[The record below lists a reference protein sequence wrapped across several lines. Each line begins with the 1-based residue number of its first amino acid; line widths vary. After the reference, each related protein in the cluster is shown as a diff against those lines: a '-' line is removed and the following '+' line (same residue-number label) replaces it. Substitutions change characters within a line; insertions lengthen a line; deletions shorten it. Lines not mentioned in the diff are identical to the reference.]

1 MTVLREDRIVVS
13 RGTGATYAWPFEFP
27 ITDLSYIRVYERDW
41 ITKEDTLLSP
51 ASYSVSGIGN
61 ASGGSVTYPLTGVA
75 LPLAKGIVIARVVP
89 YLQQLDIV
97 NEDGFYP
104 ENLEKALDNIVFQT
118 QQLAEQ
124 VGRSIMAPS
133 GVKPPQ
139 WLAGES
145 SNLLYTDAE
154 GTVRSSET
162 TPDERSQRIA
172 GEQALASLIGQQGVI
187 SDHFFETQLALSLA
201 TVSPLFQLVVVN
213 GYSQA
218 GDAPTHVFKRV
229 SSEPIHQ
236 GKRRSLDRF
245 LPNGTVSPENGG
257 WWEISGPVLSFD
269 HFGVDKSGITV
280 ADQGI
285 KDCFDCA
292 YAIGAK
298 VVQNSGTYLWRH
310 QQIDVLVDADLR
322 GATILLDDESGVK
335 PSTWAV
341 ETVFL
346 IKNNVE
352 KFDLSPVELADLN
365 DNYRSGMRTNSYQ
378 LNHPVIVSHRDA
390 YVQFYTDTVD
400 ILRGDGT
407 DRKIFDH
414 VITGAAGMLTVGFDR
429 SFNAAPVTRCVVYPR
444 ETVRRYFYP
453 PTFEAYNPGSLRCV
467 RTERSNT
474 YVGKFEWIEKFG
486 PTEYMVRSLIEAA
499 DCVNVL
505 FDGGSSEGQRMGGA
519 AYTIAGGRCIGVTW
533 RDYDAFD
540 GWGTVGTNEIKDTQ
554 WIDCGLSRIDAHWGA
569 RGSNRAIRCTMKQ
582 GASTI
587 GGSGKFS
594 MVDCTYII
602 GPPASTADNATGAM
616 LAARA
621 DYGNEFFG
629 LFEVIRP
636 RIVIAREVPETVFT
650 RIAIVRAGG
659 LVTYDPGR
667 DVSLPNVIVENPMI
681 VGSDAHGLST
691 NGLVIVACDLT
702 DARFSVG
709 DRKMIFP
716 SSIRLTGGSFHGFSS
731 NARVTLE
738 AVKCN
743 THALSSTI
751 ARYPRSLPASA
762 NCEIIIDGVNQLV
775 PDNVAP
781 KTNSSPHL
789 LDFKLSISNWS
800 AEYIASGPN
809 IWFPR
814 IVISNSLK
822 CSLLVPLK
830 AFISVINSEIIMLD
844 DDYGGRANTPVTIV
858 GGTIRPYI
866 DTPTSENEYIRA
878 NTFMSGVTMYISRK
892 PNGNPGVTNLYDAKG
907 AGNFVIDG
915 GHVSPNAHYY
925 GWDANCLNFWA
936 L

>member
-1 MTVLREDRIVVS
+1 MTVPVPDQLEYISDANGVTKDFPYPKRFLQKDEVV
-13 RGTGATYAWPFEFP
+13 
-27 ITDLSYIRVYERDW
+27 
-41 ITKEDTLLSP
+41 
-51 ASYSVSGIGN
+51 
-61 ASGGSVTYPLTGVA
+61 VA
-75 LPLAKGIVIARVVP
+75 LRNVDGIDTPQILGTHYTIAGSSWPNGGTVSFINAPQAPNKVVRYRMTQAKQTVGLANNQRNDAPSVELQLDRLTMAIQDRGALTEAAWWGLLAEIAARVQGDKLLNARV
-89 YLQQLDIV
+89 DKEVI
-97 NEDGFYP
+97 DR
-104 ENLEKALDNIVFQT
+104 ENGD
-118 QQLAEQ
+118 
-124 VGRSIMAPS
+124 
-133 GVKPPQ
+133 
-139 WLAGES
+139 
-145 SNLLYTDAE
+145 D
-154 GTVRSSET
+154 
-162 TPDERSQRIA
+162 
-172 GEQALASLIGQQGVI
+172 ALASLI
-187 SDHFFETQLALSLA
+187 A
-201 TVSPLFQLVVVN
+201 
-213 GYSQA
+213 QA
-218 GDAPTHVFKRV
+218 GPIEVPVYDTRLAVTFATIKATINSIRTAGYAAAGDGGDALYKRV
-229 SSEPIHQ
+229 ASEPSHA
-236 GKRRSLDRF
+236 GKVQSAD
-245 LPNGTVSPENGG
+245 GA
-257 WWEISGPVLSFD
+257 WWEIAEKVISFD
-269 HFGVDKSGITV
+269 HFGIDKSGTTV

-298 VVQNSGTYLWRH
+298 VAQNSGTYLWRH

-365 DNYRSGMRTNSYQ
+365 DNYRSGMRANSYQ
-378 LNHPVIVSHRDA
+378 LNHPVLANHRDA

-429 SFNAAPVTRCVVYPR
+429 SFNNAPVTRCVVYPR
-444 ETVRRYFYP
+444 ELQRRYFYLP
-453 PTFEAYNPGSLRCV
+453 LFEAYNPGSLRCV
-467 RTERSNT
+467 RAERSNT
-474 YVGKFEWIEKFG
+474 YVGKFEWVEKDG
-486 PTEYMVRSLIEAA
+486 PSEYMVRSLVEAS

-519 AYTIAGGRCIGVTW
+519 AYTIGGGRCIGVTW

-602 GPPASTADNATGAM
+602 GPAASTADNATGAM

-636 RIVIAREVPETVFT
+636 RIVIAREVSETVFT
-650 RIAIVRAGG
+650 RIAVVRAGG
-659 LVTYDPGR
+659 LVTHDPGR
-667 DVSLPNVIVENPMI
+667 DVSLPNVTVEDPMI
-681 VGSDAHGLST
+681 VGSDVHGLST

-709 DRKMIFP
+709 NRKMIFP
-716 SSIRLTGGSFHGFSS
+716 SSIRLTGGSFHGFTS

-743 THALSSTI
+743 THALSSTT
-751 ARYPRSLPASA
+751 ARYPRSLPASS

-775 PDNVAP
+775 PDNVSP

-800 AEYIASGPN
+800 QEYVDSGPN

-830 AFISVINSEIIMLD
+830 AFISVVNSEIIMLD
-844 DDYGGRANTPVTIV
+844 DDYGGRANTPVSIV

-866 DTPTSENEYIRA
+866 DTPTSENEYMRA

-892 PNGNPGVTNLYDAKG
+892 PNGDPGVTNLYGAKG